1 MTLTTS
7 ELIKLL
13 LRKSL
18 RMRLSILI
26 KLELVNTVP
35 DQRWASQHTPTP
47 SKLTKYNNL
56 VSTEHSVAVARK
68 RRPTLREPVEVQV
81 VHRKIRR
88 AQKLLFSLWL
98 YTRRIEAVAVRL
110 NKLVWI
116 GCKIQYAG
124 RSSSRRGM

>member
-18 RMRLSILI
+18 RMIVDFDKTRAGKHGARPEVGFSTHA
-26 KLELVNTVP
+26 K
-35 DQRWASQHTPTP
+35 TP
-47 SKLTKYNNL
+47 SKLTKNNNL
-56 VSTEHSVAVARK
+56 ASTQWQWHAKGV
-68 RRPTLREPVEVQV
+68 RREEPVEVQV
-81 VHRKIRR
+81 VHRKKSKAR
-88 AQKLLFSLWL
+88 KLLFSLWL